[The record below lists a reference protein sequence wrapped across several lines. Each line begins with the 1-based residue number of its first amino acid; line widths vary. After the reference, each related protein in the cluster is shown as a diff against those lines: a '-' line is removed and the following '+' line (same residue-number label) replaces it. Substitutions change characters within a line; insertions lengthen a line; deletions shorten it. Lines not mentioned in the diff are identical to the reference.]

1 MRSVVFFRPSVF
13 VLWLIVACL
22 VGCDTDVPANSA
34 ADAVSLA
41 DLADLAA
48 PTVQTMAAAPV
59 VELGHFVGS
68 WDPLTEAFTLALEEP
83 AGGAVTLRDVPQAL
97 YCERRITSGRP
108 DTFGLNTL
116 PGTLGF
122 TPTECGLLDEFPYS
136 ATGTFCATIAVT
148 SYFGDRVDAVYAEIT
163 SVVPD
168 TGYNGYAHPFGTGAD
183 PSTVVAGANQ
193 PSSAGGGLW
202 AYGALEPGETVS
214 VPWVLQYEPGPFR
227 FSGRIVAAVPERM
240 NGIDDNCD
248 GVVDEAPYADG
259 EACTDATE
267 CFGGYCDESTGT
279 CVSSCPS
286 ATWGPSCTAC
296 NCDDGLFCNG
306 EETCDSELGCQAGVA
321 PLVDD
326 GVACTVDTCDESSD
340 TVENAPSNALCDDSN
355 ACTADSCDVFGGCI
369 SVNVATGT
377 ACTGCV
383 GGGCVCDAGSCVS
396 GVPAGFVRI
405 EAGTF
410 TMGSP
415 SGELGRFSNEAQ
427 HSVTLTR
434 AFYLQATEVT
444 QEQWQSLMGN
454 NPSNRGGCPT
464 CPVERVNWW
473 EAVAYANAL
482 SASEGLPA
490 CYTLTGCG
498 AVTPGNDMECSG
510 VTVTAAGG
518 DPYACTGYRLP
529 TESEWEYAARAGTTT
544 ATYAGNLT
552 ATDCSDTTLLPIAW
566 FCGNSGN
573 QTQPVGGKVANAWGL
588 YDMLGNVWEWTWDRY
603 ATYPSTATDP
613 TGATGGSDRVGR
625 GGSRGYNA
633 LGTRAADR
641 GSSTPGGRFSDLGF
655 RPARTAP

>member
-1 MRSVVFFRPSVF
+1 MRSVVVFRPSVL

-122 TPTECGLLDEFPYS
+122 TPTECELLDEFPYS

-168 TGYNGYAHPFGTGAD
+168 TGYNGYAFPFGTGAD

-193 PSSAGGGLW
+193 PSDAGGGLW

-240 NGIDDNCD
+240 NGVDDNCD

-267 CFGGYCDESTGT
+267 CFSGRCDGATGL
-279 CVSSCPS
+279 CVS
-286 ATWGPSCTAC
+286 T
-296 NCDDGLFCNG
+296 
-306 EETCDSELGCQAGVA
+306 
-321 PLVDD
+321 
-326 GVACTVDTCDESSD
+326 
-340 TVENAPSNALCDDSN
+340 
-355 ACTADSCDVFGGCI
+355 
-369 SVNVATGT
+369 
-377 ACTGCV
+377 
-383 GGGCVCDAGSCVS
+383 
-396 GVPAGFVRI
+396 GFVRI

-415 SGELGRFSNEAQ
+415 SGELGRLSEETQ

-434 AFYLQATEVT
+434 DFYLQTTEVT
-444 QEQWQSLMGN
+444 QAQWQSLMGN

-464 CPVERVNWW
+464 CPVELVNWW

-482 SASEGLPA
+482 SVSEGLPA

-498 AVTPGNDMECSG
+498 AATPGNGMECSG
-510 VTVTAAGG
+510 VTINAA
-518 DPYACTGYRLP
+518 DANPYDCEGYRLP

-613 TGATGGSDRVGR
+613 TGATGGSNRVRR
-625 GGSRGYNA
+625 GGSWLSNA
-633 LGTRAADR
+633 QGARAAYR
-641 GSSTPGGRFSDLGF
+641 GNLAPGVRNFILGF
-655 RPARTAP
+655 RPARTAQ